1 MSSIAVIA
9 YINWRRPIE
18 PWSAPS
24 YLIGI
29 TRAEAGMASLK
40 DEVTAK
46 LSSVPTPDG
55 LPLTATG
62 KLSEI
67 VANDGK
73 VFFSITVD
81 AARVKEWES
90 VRERAE
96 TAVRAI
102 PGVQSVMIALTAE
115 RAGGGS
121 GSAAAAPPRRPAMA
135 PGSARPPAGPGPAPG
150 SGRGTGGPAG
160 IPGVAA
166 IIAVASG
173 KGGVGKSTVA
183 VNLALGLRDLG
194 LKVGILDADIYGPSL
209 PKLLAIKER
218 PQTVGGTRLRPI
230 VRHGMPV
237 MSIGFLVE
245 EETPMIWRGPMVMSA
260 LTQMLR
266 EVEWGTLDVMV
277 VDMPPGTGDAQ
288 LTMAQQVPLK
298 GAVIVSTPQDLA
310 LIDARRGIAMF
321 RRVNVPVLGIVEN
334 MSTFICPHC
343 GTRSDI
349 FGHGGARHE
358 AERLGVPFLGEVP
371 LAIDIREKSDAGEP
385 VVATE
390 PDGPHAKIFRDIAAR
405 VRDGLQVES
414 RPAPKIVIEA

>member
-1 MSSIAVIA
+1 
-9 YINWRRPIE
+9 
-18 PWSAPS
+18 
-24 YLIGI
+24 
-29 TRAEAGMASLK
+29 MASLK
-40 DEVTAK
+40 DDVLAK
-46 LSSVPTPDG
+46 LSSVATPEG
-55 LPLTATG
+55 RPLTATG

-81 AARVKEWES
+81 AAQVKEWES

-96 TAVRAI
+96 AAVRAT

-115 RAGGGS
+115 RAGGG
-121 GSAAAAPPRRPAMA
+121 AAANAGANVQTRRPAMA
-135 PGSARPPAGPGPAPG
+135 PGGARPPAAAPPGAA
-150 SGRGTGGPAG
+150 RGLGGPAG

-209 PKLLAIKER
+209 PKLLAIREK
-218 PQTVGGTRLRPI
+218 PQTAGGTRLKPI

-266 EVEWGTLDVMV
+266 EVDWGNLDVMV
-277 VDMPPGTGDAQ
+277 IDMPPGTGDAQ
-288 LTMAQQVPLK
+288 LTIAQQVPLK

-385 VVATE
+385 VVATD
-390 PDGPHAKIFRDIAAR
+390 PDGPHAQAFRDIAAH
-405 VRDGLQVES
+405 VRDGLKVES